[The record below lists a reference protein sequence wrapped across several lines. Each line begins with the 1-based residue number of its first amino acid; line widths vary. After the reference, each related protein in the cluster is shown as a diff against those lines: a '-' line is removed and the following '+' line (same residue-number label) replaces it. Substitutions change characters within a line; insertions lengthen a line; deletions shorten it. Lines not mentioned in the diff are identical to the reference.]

1 MGWILRSALIQY
13 PRSQQRC
20 VIVLLMLIGR
30 EGGFKQFTIESEYA
44 YSRHDI
50 QNHLER
56 NVTPD

>member
-1 MGWILRSALIQY
+1 
-13 PRSQQRC
+13 
-20 VIVLLMLIGR
+20 MLIDR
-30 EGGFKQFTIESEYA
+30 EGGFKQFTIDSEYA